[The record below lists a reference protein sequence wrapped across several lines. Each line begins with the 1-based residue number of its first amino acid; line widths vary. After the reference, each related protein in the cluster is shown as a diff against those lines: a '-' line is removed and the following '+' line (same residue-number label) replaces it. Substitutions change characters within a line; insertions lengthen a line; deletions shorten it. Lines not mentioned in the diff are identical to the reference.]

1 MVRLVNLNSLFH
13 QSLTNSAF
21 TQSLNTVVK
30 QLNKNSKNLTA
41 DRLCIDFFVSGWII
55 SKNLS
60 LVILTNTQLIY
71 VIDCY
76 HIT

>member
-13 QSLTNSAF
+13 KSLTNSPF

-41 DRLCIDFFVSGWII
+41 DRLCIDFSSADGSFQRI
-55 SKNLS
+55 
-60 LVILTNTQLIY
+60 
-71 VIDCY
+71 
-76 HIT
+76 

>member
-13 QSLTNSAF
+13 KSRTNSPF

-41 DRLCIDFFVSGWII
+41 DRLCIDFSSADGSFQRI
-55 SKNLS
+55 
-60 LVILTNTQLIY
+60 
-71 VIDCY
+71 
-76 HIT
+76 